1 MVMVH
6 PLPSAPFSRNG
17 ETDWRSADN
26 THCKSG
32 YVVIMQTDTRAFQDL
47 QANWPDE
54 PGQVHGIIYRKAFG
68 ESCKDMKV
76 VGEGI
81 GIMNGK
87 FKSDFQKFIVH
98 GYSAVCLLL
107 QALPRRFVTFLRN

>member
-1 MVMVH
+1 MSSQLMVMVH

-32 YVVIMQTDTRAFQDL
+32 YVVIMQTDTR
-47 QANWPDE
+47 
-54 PGQVHGIIYRKAFG
+54 
-68 ESCKDMKV
+68 KDMKV
-76 VGEGI
+76 VGEGF

-87 FKSDFQKFIVH
+87 FNIDSQKFIVH
-98 GYSAVCLLL
+98 GYSAVCLLI